1 MMIQYM
7 FLIFQNPVWS
17 VCESLPPNI
26 KSPQMNI
33 RMFRTMQLLGSQK
46 IGVLYLNVFDT
57 YSMPLY
63 TIILYTIIYHYIPLY
78 YIPLYT
84 IIYHD
89 IHLYT
94 IVHHYIPL
102 YYIALYPCYILTKWL
117 SRNHHLSSWGWLIIT
132 SFSLVN

>member
-1 MMIQYM
+1 M

-26 KSPQMNI
+26 QSPQMNI
-33 RMFRTMQLLGSQK
+33 RMFRTMQLLGSHK

-63 TIILYTIIYHYIPLY
+63 TM
-78 YIPLYT
+78 
-84 IIYHD
+84 IYHD

-94 IVHHYIPL
+94 IVHHYIQL
-102 YYIALYPCYILTKWL
+102 YSIVSLLYP
-117 SRNHHLSSWGWLIIT
+117 H
-132 SFSLVN
+132 